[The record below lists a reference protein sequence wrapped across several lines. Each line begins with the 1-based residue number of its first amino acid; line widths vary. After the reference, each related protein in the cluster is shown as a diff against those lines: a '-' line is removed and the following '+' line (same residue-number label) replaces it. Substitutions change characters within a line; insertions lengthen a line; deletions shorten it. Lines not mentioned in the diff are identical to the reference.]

1 MNADAAASAAHSGSD
16 CPSRI
21 PGTCRNRP
29 VKPVIR
35 KGWVSEA
42 ARRTGRGCK
51 GRDWLVYVCVLA
63 GRTIMTERPT

>member
-1 MNADAAASAAHSGSD
+1 MNADAATSAAHSGIG

-35 KGWVSEA
+35 KRGVKETAMKTGWGWD
-42 ARRTGRGCK
+42 GRSGL
-51 GRDWLVYVCVLA
+51 RYVCVLA
-63 GRTIMTERPT
+63 GRTIMTECPT